1 MGFKMNKP
9 SMAIS
14 YGGESVQQQK
24 KNLMTKDPVAEHA
37 SGLNNLNKGSQEY
50 GSMAKMNGS
59 PLDLITNPTKP
70 PKKKGK
76 SQGPETEDQSK
87 ASGKAAT
94 TVSKELLQTNKT
106 ATPPPVKKPVDTKAS
121 DSAQSAKNTSTRKSG
136 KAVSYNDAYA
146 DADKSKYKTLDSFVA
161 AAKGYNKKKYDTTEP
176 TKVAKEK
183 GVTKE
188 NLAQNVKK
196 YGPSTSSGS
205 GSGSSSSSS
214 SSSSGSS
221 SSSSSSSSSD
231 ASTRKGRKQMKNA
244 DKAEGRSRKEVKS
257 LKLQR
262 KAKAA
267 SDADPTSRK
276 AARLK
281 KRSDKREKRIK
292 KQG

>member
-37 SGLNNLNKGSQEY
+37 SGLNNLNKGY

-59 PLDLITNPTKP
+59 PLDALENPAGKTE
-70 PKKKGK
+70 KKKDEK
-76 SQGPETEDQSK
+76 Q
-87 ASGKAAT
+87 
-94 TVSKELLQTNKT
+94 
-106 ATPPPVKKPVDTKAS
+106 TPPVTPPVDTKAN
-121 DSAQSAKNTSTRKSG
+121 DSAQSAKNTANRKAG
-136 KAVSYNDAYA
+136 KAVSYKDAYA
-146 DADKSKYKTLDSFVA
+146 DADKDKYKTLESFVS
-161 AAKGYNKKKYDTTEP
+161 AAKGYNKEKYDTTEP
-176 TKVAKEK
+176 TKVAREK
-183 GVTKE
+183 GVTKK
-188 NLAQNVKK
+188 NLAQNVTK

-205 GSGSSSSSS
+205 GSGSGSGSSSS

-231 ASTRKGRKQMKNA
+231 ASTRKGRKQMKNT
-244 DKAEGRSRKEVKS
+244 DKAEGRSKKEVKS

-281 KRSDKREKRIK
+281 KRMEKREKRIK

>member
-37 SGLNNLNKGSQEY
+37 SGLNNLNKGY

-59 PLDLITNPTKP
+59 PLDLLNGKP
-70 PKKKGK
+70 PKKKDEK
-76 SQGPETEDQSK
+76 Q
-87 ASGKAAT
+87 
-94 TVSKELLQTNKT
+94 
-106 ATPPPVKKPVDTKAS
+106 PPPVTPPVTPPVDTKAN
-121 DSAQSAKNTSTRKSG
+121 DSAQSAKNTANRKSG
-136 KAVSYNDAYA
+136 KAVSYKDAYA
-146 DADKSKYKTLDSFVA
+146 DADKDKYKTLDSFVA

-183 GVTKE
+183 GVTKK
-188 NLAQNVKK
+188 NLAQNVTK

-205 GSGSSSSSS
+205 SSGSGSGSSSS

>member
-1 MGFKMNKP
+1 MGFNMKKP

-14 YGGESVQQQK
+14 YGGESSKQEK

-70 PKKKGK
+70 PKKKN
-76 SQGPETEDQSK
+76 E
-87 ASGKAAT
+87 
-94 TVSKELLQTNKT
+94 KEGTK
-106 ATPPPVKKPVDTKAS
+106 TPPPPPPVEKPVDTKAS

>member
-37 SGLNNLNKGSQEY
+37 SGLNNLNKGY
-50 GSMAKMNGS
+50 GASDSMAKMNGS
-59 PLDLITNPTKP
+59 PFHLDPVK
-70 PKKKGK
+70 KKKGK

-94 TVSKELLQTNKT
+94 TASKELLQTNKT

>member
-1 MGFKMNKP
+1 MGFNMKKP

-14 YGGESVQQQK
+14 YGGESSKQEK

-37 SGLNNLNKGSQEY
+37 SGLNNLNKGY
-50 GSMAKMNGS
+50 GASDSMAKMNGS
-59 PLDLITNPTKP
+59 PFHIDVVK
-70 PKKKGK
+70 KKKGK

-94 TVSKELLQTNKT
+94 NASKELLQTNKT
-106 ATPPPVKKPVDTKAS
+106 ATPPPVKKPKDTKAS
-121 DSAQSAKNTSTRKSG
+121 DSAQSAKNTATRKSG